1 MRIADM
7 NWMQLADYLA
17 HDDRAVVPLGSTE
30 QHCCQ
35 SLTTDLL
42 LSERLAAEACAPL
55 GVPVFPG
62 LAYGVVPDLLAFPGT
77 VSLRVSTFVAL
88 LRDVLDSLASHGFR
102 RIILLN
108 AHGGNSP
115 AGLLATEWMADHPG
129 HRTVL
134 HDWWG
139 GPRLRRALTDIDP
152 VGSHGSWMDNFPWNR
167 VAPSPE
173 TAKPMID
180 AQQLRGR
187 SPVEVREV
195 LGDGNFGGVYARPD
209 DVMIPIWVEAVEE
222 TRDFI
227 AQF

>member
-17 HDDRAVVPLGSTE
+17 RDDRAVVPLGSTE
-30 QHCCQ
+30 QHCYQ

-42 LSERLAAEACAPL
+42 LTERLATEACEPL

-62 LAYGVVPDLLAFPGT
+62 IAYGIVPDLLAFPGT
-77 VSLRVSTFVAL
+77 VSLRVSTYVAL
-88 LRDVLDSLASHGFR
+88 VRDVLDSLASHGFR
-102 RIILLN
+102 RIVLLN

-115 AGLLATEWMADHPG
+115 AGLLAAEWMADHP
-129 HRTVL
+129 RTRVIL

-139 GPRLRRALTDIDP
+139 GPRLHQALLAVDP

-173 TAKPMID
+173 EPKPMID
-180 AQQLRGR
+180 VQRLRGL
-187 SPVEVREV
+187 SPAGVREA
-195 LGDGNFGGVYARPD
+195 LGDGNFGGRYERSD
-209 DVMIPIWVEAVEE
+209 EQMLPIWDVAVDE
-222 TRDFI
+222 TRDLI
-227 AQF
+227 TGL